1 VRQAGFLNTNYPSSK
16 EANPSRYYLTGS
28 CGYWGFPRLPV
39 ISLLGVL
46 IGWRIVPT
54 LLHMRY
60 HKSLGRDRGYHGCTL
75 FMDVKLFALCMSRQ
89 APIASISTPSCSY
102 STEKSSAGPYRCHT
116 FATKARQ
123 SKKFEFHLHPLYC
136 TMHRHTS
143 LSRLYRPPRIHQY
156 TRLSHSAVTPPPS
169 GKPLRVLALESSAD
183 DACASVVTSDRQ
195 ILSNVVCKQ
204 HDINA
209 KYGGIHPIKAQDAHA
224 RDMVCPS
231 SFLDSHPM

>member
-1 VRQAGFLNTNYPSSK
+1 MVVPSFLMN
-16 EANPSRYYLTGS
+16 
-28 CGYWGFPRLPV
+28 
-39 ISLLGVL
+39 
-46 IGWRIVPT
+46 
-54 LLHMRY
+54 
-60 HKSLGRDRGYHGCTL
+60 
-75 FMDVKLFALCMSRQ
+75 VKLFALCISRQ
-89 APIASISTPSCSY
+89 ALRHIT
-102 STEKSSAGPYRCHT
+102 PYRCHT

-123 SKKFEFHLHPLYC
+123 SKKFEFHLYLLYC

-143 LSRLYRPPRIHQY
+143 LSRLYRPPRTHQY
-156 TRLSHSAVTPPPS
+156 TRLSHSAVTPPPT

-224 RDMVCPS
+224 KDMVCPS
-231 SFLDSHPM
+231 PPSWSVHILCELAGSSGSCKADKR